1 MRKISSVLLASFLLL
16 SLNSCGSKTETE
28 TTIDTTTSIPA
39 DATVNAIEEVSGDKE
54 KLRQTLVIAA
64 SKGTLQAALTEAAQD
79 SIVRDQ
85 LRAALAAAGGNAR
98 TASAA
103 SSSSRRSSSTSASQ
117 TPAQKK
123 DALDQANDAIDKT
136 TRTIDRTNET
146 VNKANEAARKADEL
160 LRRK

>member
-1 MRKISSVLLASFLLL
+1 MRKISSILLASFLLL
-16 SLNSCGSKTETE
+16 NLNSCGSKTETE
-28 TTIDTTTSIPA
+28 TAIDTTTSIPA

-103 SSSSRRSSSTSASQ
+103 TSSSRRSSSSESQ